1 MKTLAADT
9 IVAAQYSIRH
19 VIKDIFLNLIFA
31 IMLSFSISSFVW
43 LFSYVGE
50 RMLVVSRM
58 AFKRKNIADPKTK
71 NWGHIIMTTIG
82 FAFPILLLTYFFYMI
97 RYHERFEGI
106 NVNDL
111 ISSQQLINT
120 KDEASIKLMTAQ
132 LLLHY
137 EEICRDQNQEQERK
151 KIDDMVE
158 KIEKGIVENIVL
170 LSENECL
177 KEAFER
183 KITMSEL
190 MELELMELERFLEES
205 IDKQIRQNLK
215 GI

>member
-1 MKTLAADT
+1 
-9 IVAAQYSIRH
+9 
-19 VIKDIFLNLIFA
+19 
-31 IMLSFSISSFVW
+31 
-43 LFSYVGE
+43 
-50 RMLVVSRM
+50 
-58 AFKRKNIADPKTK
+58 
-71 NWGHIIMTTIG
+71 
-82 FAFPILLLTYFFYMI
+82 
-97 RYHERFEGI
+97 
-106 NVNDL
+106 
-111 ISSQQLINT
+111 
-120 KDEASIKLMTAQ
+120 
-132 LLLHY
+132 
-137 EEICRDQNQEQERK
+137 
-151 KIDDMVE
+151 MVE